1 MSDNWAIE
9 TRGLG
14 RRFGGKWAVR
24 GLNLQVPRGSVYGFL
39 GLNGAGKSTTIR
51 MLMGMLTP
59 DEGRAKV
66 LAMDPAVRDV
76 DVKRRVGYVP
86 DMPVFYEWMSLAEL
100 IAYVSS
106 YRRGEWDGE
115 RAEQLT
121 ELFELDPTQKL
132 KGLSKGQRT
141 RVSLLIAM
149 PYNPEILILDEP
161 TGGLDPVMR
170 RTILEDLLSEYME
183 EGRTIFISSHLIN
196 EISGLV
202 DHVGVIRD
210 GKLIRS
216 ERVDAMLA
224 RLRRVRLVFEGDPPK
239 GINCANMVSV
249 KRRGRE
255 AVVTVDDFD
264 AEGTVAELGRFSPTQ
279 IIPEELSLE
288 DAFVELVSG
297 GREKP

>member
-24 GLNLQVPRGSVYGFL
+24 GLTLQVPKGAVYGFL

-66 LAMDPAVRDV
+66 LAMDPVVRDI

-86 DMPVFYEWMSLAEL
+86 DMPVFYEWMRLAEL
-100 IAYVSS
+100 LAYVAS
-106 YRRGEWDGE
+106 YRKGDWDSA
-115 RAEQLT
+115 RADELV
-121 ELFELDPTQKL
+121 ELFELDPSQKL

-149 PYNPEILILDEP
+149 AYNPDILILDEP

-170 RTILEDLLSEYME
+170 RTILEDLLSQYME

-202 DHVGVIRD
+202 DHVGVISE

-216 ERVDAMLA
+216 ERVEDMMR

-239 GINCANMVSV
+239 GISCTNMVSL

-255 AVVTVDDFD
+255 AVITVDDFD
-264 AEGTVAELGRFSPTQ
+264 EAFTTNELARYSPAQIVA
-279 IIPEELSLE
+279 EELSLE

-297 GREKP
+297 GKEKS